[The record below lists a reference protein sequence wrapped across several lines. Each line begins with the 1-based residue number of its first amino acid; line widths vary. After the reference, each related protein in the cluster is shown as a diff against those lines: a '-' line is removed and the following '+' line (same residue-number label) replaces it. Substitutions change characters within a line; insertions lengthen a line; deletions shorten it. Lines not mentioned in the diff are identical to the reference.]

1 MQDERKQVW
10 RQCCSAE
17 VTAEVRH
24 CIEHSYALIPA
35 IPSSCSLQLQTNFKQ
50 TRSATRRVKSKW
62 RGPFPRNKLAS
73 TRPPSTQS
81 EDP

>member
-1 MQDERKQVW
+1 MDGPRQLRMQDERKQVW

-24 CIEHSYALIPA
+24 CIEHSICTH
-35 IPSSCSLQLQTNFKQ
+35 SSHVVELQQLQTNFKQ

-62 RGPFPRNKLAS
+62 WSPFPAK
-73 TRPPSTQS
+73 
-81 EDP
+81 